1 MYKRE
6 RRGKRI
12 YSLCRLALYLSV
24 YLNQFNPVSLN
35 LVCTYYMNTYL
46 GMGHGYGE
54 ALNPL
59 LRVGGVLG
67 LQYKGL
73 VSCEDLERLGYVP

>member
-1 MYKRE
+1 
-6 RRGKRI
+6 
-12 YSLCRLALYLSV
+12 
-24 YLNQFNPVSLN
+24 
-35 LVCTYYMNTYL
+35 MNTYL

-67 LQYKGL
+67 LQYKGF